1 MHLINFVFS
10 DELSKLMSDIPTLDA
25 IMKEIDQM
33 ATSGAK
39 YSDAPHVIEVTLP
52 MLCRYVTQAQGQ
64 LNRQ

>member
-1 MHLINFVFS
+1 MFRINISYADMCVFVS
-10 DELSKLMSDIPTLDA
+10 VDELSKLMSDIPTLDA

-52 MLCRYVTQAQGQ
+52 MLCR
-64 LNRQ
+64 